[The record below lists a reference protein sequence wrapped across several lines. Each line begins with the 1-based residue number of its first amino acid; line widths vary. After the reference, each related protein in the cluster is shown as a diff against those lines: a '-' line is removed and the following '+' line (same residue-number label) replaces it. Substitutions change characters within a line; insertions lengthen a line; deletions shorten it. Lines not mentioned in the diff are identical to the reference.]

1 MKNNKSIAYIFATMD
16 GISFSS
22 GLVIFNEMKL
32 KHLGSGYNIKTG
44 KTGERR

>member
-1 MKNNKSIAYIFATMD
+1 MKNNKSIAYILATM
-16 GISFSS
+16 
-22 GLVIFNEMKL
+22 VCYFNEMKL